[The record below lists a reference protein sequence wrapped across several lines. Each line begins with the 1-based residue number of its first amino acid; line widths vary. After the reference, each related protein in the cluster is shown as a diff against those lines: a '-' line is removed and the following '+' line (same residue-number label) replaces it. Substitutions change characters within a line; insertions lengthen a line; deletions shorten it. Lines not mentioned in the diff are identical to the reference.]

1 MTTAPKRKLVQLLY
15 LCEIKDGQLLAPR
28 PRIRKDLAEMRD
40 CPEVEMRLRPVG
52 KNKTLEQLAVFHG
65 PIIEQIQAHY
75 MAAEGIYKCRERIKA
90 ELKDQF
96 LPKKKQYWDDG
107 SPVLVKIPHP
117 EKQGVWY
124 HWHLEQTPSL
134 STLTVDG
141 FRGFIDAILS
151 HFLHSEGLSIEIDP
165 DQKKVR
171 G

>member
-1 MTTAPKRKLVQLLY
+1 MATPPKRKLTQLLY

-28 PRIRKDLAEMRD
+28 PRIRKDLAEMLD

-52 KNKTLEQLAVFHG
+52 KDKTLEQLAVFHG
-65 PIIEQIQAHY
+65 PIIEQIQAYY
-75 MAAEGIYKCRERIKA
+75 MAAEGIYKCRERIKS

-124 HWHLEQTPSL
+124 QWHLEQTPSL

-151 HFLHSEGLSIEIDP
+151 HFLHSEGLSIEIYP

>member
-1 MTTAPKRKLVQLLY
+1 MTTEPKRKLVQLLY
-15 LCEIKDGQLLAPR
+15 LCEIKYGQLLAPR
-28 PRIRKDLAEMRD
+28 HRIRKDLAEMHD

-52 KNKTLEQLAVFHG
+52 KNKTLAQLAVFHG

-75 MAAEGIYKCRERIKA
+75 MAAEGVYKCRERIKS

-117 EKQGVWY
+117 EKKGVWY

-141 FRGFIDAILS
+141 FRGFIDAILAY
-151 HFLHSEGLSIEIDP
+151 FLHSEGLSIEIDP
-165 DQKKVR
+165 EQKSVR

>member
-1 MTTAPKRKLVQLLY
+1 M
-15 LCEIKDGQLLAPR
+15 CEIKDGKLLAPR
-28 PRIRKDLAEMRD
+28 PRIGRDLAETLD

-52 KNKTLEQLAVFHG
+52 KNKTLAQLGVFHG

-75 MAAEGIYKCRERIKA
+75 MAAEGVYKCRDRIKS

-117 EKQGVWY
+117 EKKGVWY

-134 STLTVDG
+134 STLTLDQ
-141 FRGFIDAILS
+141 FRDFIDAIIA
-151 HFLHSEGLSIEIDP
+151 HFLHETGLSIEIDP
-165 DQKKVR
+165 DQKKAR
-171 G
+171 A